1 MEADHFLEVEGE
13 ASWEWLL
20 VGFATPGR
28 ATRKLMK
35 ASEVVMEPTWGG
47 RDLPIDA

>member
-13 ASWEWLL
+13 ASWQCLL
-20 VGFATPGR
+20 VGFATLGK

-35 ASEVVMEPTWGG
+35 VSEEVMEPTWDGK
-47 RDLPIDA
+47 DLPIDA